1 MEEQKIKE
9 IVITDNISFTFPKI
23 DASKGDM
30 LIIGNFNGICG
41 EFNWDKKGMGNFFDG
56 NFINENVF
64 TIAETLKNGH
74 RIVLASSKETI
85 EYFQKVMYCLMDMGT
100 FGEYL
105 TDKQKKRIFNRVWPI
120 DTTDIYTY
128 TYKKYNATTSKRRES
143 ATDNID
149 KVVLNKIYKRIEK
162 MKFDVVIQNP
172 PYNGSLHL
180 DFFNKGLDV
189 LTETG
194 KMVIIEPA
202 TWLINVRKNGR
213 AKTYDAIKER
223 INGHIES
230 VVIENL
236 NAEFGVAVNA
246 PFAITTIDMSKTFDT
261 IDYTCFGELRKVK
274 SVYDCNLVGEYNVI
288 WSILEKVQSFDNMMK
303 AHITNNSIDGNN
315 YIQYNEILTTILC
328 WHNTDYLTAYAWDSL
343 YETTAN
349 GDYFNQFTK
358 VGMNMNVE
366 TPISNVIP
374 KRRLAGG
381 GKSKIIRYSDK
392 NADCIYGTQTELENW
407 KHFIFNNKLPLFLNI
422 VLTIDQNNNSKEFLP
437 WLVDKQYTDDEIN
450 KLFGFTD
457 EEIKLIDTTIKKYE
471 RNSPWFKRYMCG
483 KDAVTDEEVNNFIAE
498 ISK

>member
-85 EYFQKVMYCLMDMGT
+85 KYFQRVIYCLMDMGT
-100 FGEYL
+100 FGECL

-202 TWLINVRKNGR
+202 TWLINVRKNGK
-213 AKTYDAIKER
+213 AKAYDAIKDR
-223 INGHIES
+223 ISGHIES

-236 NAEFGVAVNA
+236 NKEFGTMLFV
-246 PFAITTIDMSKTFDT
+246 PFSITTIDMSKTFDA
-261 IDYTCFGELRKVK
+261 IDFTCCGEYK
-274 SVYDCNLVGEYNVI
+274 SVKTIYDCNLVGKYEVI
-288 WSILEKVQSFDNMMK
+288 WSILTKVQSFAEQMSD
-303 AHITNNSIDGNN
+303 HIKETKSLSEGGEMFFAKYSDLASGGCGIGGSSD
-315 YIQYNEILTTILC
+315 IMPTEL
-328 WHNTDYLTAYAWDSL
+328 DS
-343 YETTAN
+343 
-349 GDYFNQFTK
+349 YFINDIFK
-358 VGMNMNVE
+358 HWYRRGCCE
-366 TPISNVIP
+366 DESISNTFP
-374 KRRLAGG
+374 HLCKPNGEL
-381 GKSKIIRYSDK
+381 SDK
-392 NADCIYGTQTELENW
+392 ICKDCIYGTQTELENW

-422 VLTIDQNNNSKEFLP
+422 VLTIDQHNNSKEFLP

>member
-23 DASKGDM
+23 ETSKGDM

-41 EFNWDKKGMGNFFDG
+41 EFNWDKRGMGNFFDG
-56 NFINENVF
+56 GFINENVF

-85 EYFQKVMYCLMDMGT
+85 KYFQRVVFCLMDMGT

-105 TDKQKKRIFNRVWPI
+105 TDKQKKRIFNRVWAI

-180 DFFNKGLDV
+180 DFLEKGLDV

-202 TWLINVRKNGR
+202 TWLINIRKNGR
-213 AKTYDAIKER
+213 AKRYDAIKQR
-223 INGHIES
+223 IDGHIES

-236 NAEFGVAVNA
+236 NKEFNTTMYV

-261 IDYTCFGELRKVK
+261 IDFSCCGETRKVK
-274 SVYDCNLVGEYNVI
+274 SVYDCNLVGEYATI
-288 WSILEKVQSFDNMMK
+288 WSILEKVQSFGNMMK
-303 AHITNNSIDGNN
+303 EHITDKRIEKDTY
-315 YIQYNEILTTILC
+315 YIGFQKDCQTVLC
-328 WHNTDYLTAYAWDSL
+328 QM
-343 YETTAN
+343 ETER
-349 GDYFNQFTK
+349 
-358 VGMNMNVE
+358 VGMNYETSDIWYKTLNGEIETRYISSMLHRFSEEISKTPYCKLDKGKKLTENMGWNV
-366 TPISNVIP
+366 
-374 KRRLAGG
+374 
-381 GKSKIIRYSDK
+381 
-392 NADCIYGTQTELENW
+392 YGDETELQNW
-407 KHFIFNNKLPLFLNI
+407 KYFVLNNKLPLFLSFCFI
-422 VLTIDQNNNSKEFLP
+422 YDMHLNNLDDFLP

-457 EEIKLIDTTIKKYE
+457 EEIKLIETTIKKYE

-483 KDAVTDEEVNNFIAE
+483 KDSATDEEVNNFIAE

>member
-23 DASKGDM
+23 DTPKGDM

-41 EFNWDKKGMGNFFDG
+41 EFNWDKRGMGNFFDG
-56 NFINENVF
+56 GFINENVF

-85 EYFQKVMYCLMDMGT
+85 KYFQRVVFCLMDMGT

-105 TDKQKKRIFNRVWPI
+105 TDKQKKRIFNRVWAI

-213 AKTYDAIKER
+213 AKTYDAIKQR

-236 NAEFGVAVNA
+236 NEEFNTSMFV
-246 PFAITTIDMSKTFDT
+246 PFAITTIDMSKDFDA
-261 IDYTCFGELRKVK
+261 INFTCCGETRKVE
-274 SVYDCNLVGEYNVI
+274 SVYDCNLVGNYAMI
-288 WSILEKVQSFDNMMK
+288 WSIFGKVQSFGDMMK
-303 AHITNNSIDGNN
+303 AHTTKEDKGEGFYYTKYAEICDGQLVRGNRKPLFYKQNDTEYVEVYFSNAYHLKNNSISTAPV
-315 YIQYNEILTTILC
+315 YIT
-328 WHNTDYLTAYAWDSL
+328 NTD
-343 YETTAN
+343 
-349 GDYFNQFTK
+349 
-358 VGMNMNVE
+358 
-366 TPISNVIP
+366 
-374 KRRLAGG
+374 
-381 GKSKIIRYSDK
+381 KI
-392 NADCIYGTQTELENW
+392 ADNIYGTKEELENW

-422 VLTIDQNNNSKEFLP
+422 VLTIDQHNNSKEFLP

-457 EEIKLIDTTIKKYE
+457 EEIKLIDATIKKYE

-483 KDAVTDEEVNNFIAE
+483 KDSATDEEVNNFIAE

>member
-23 DASKGDM
+23 DTPKGDM

-41 EFNWDKKGMGNFFDG
+41 EFNWDKRGMGNFFDG
-56 NFINENVF
+56 GFINENVF

-85 EYFQKVMYCLMDMGT
+85 KYFQRVVFCLMDMGT

-105 TDKQKKRIFNRVWPI
+105 TDKQKKRIFNRVWAI

-149 KVVLNKIYKRIEK
+149 KIVLNKIYKRVEK

-189 LTETG
+189 LAETG
-194 KMVIIEPA
+194 KMVIIEPS
-202 TWLINVRKNGR
+202 TWLINVRKNGK
-213 AKTYDAIKER
+213 AKTYDAIKQR

-236 NAEFGVAVNA
+236 NREFNTELYV

-261 IDYTCFGELRKVK
+261 IDFICCGEHQTVN
-274 SVYDCNLVGEYNVI
+274 SIYDCNLIGSYSTI
-288 WSILEKVQSFDNMMK
+288 WSIFNKVLSFNDMMK
-303 AHITNNSIDGNN
+303 SHITKEDKGREFWYSKFSEIVGRGGCMQGSMG
-315 YIQYNEILTTILC
+315 QYDLESFY
-328 WHNTDYLTAYAWDSL
+328 NTLVFGEYGWIYTCEGYA
-343 YETTAN
+343 N
-349 GDYFNQFTK
+349 KFND
-358 VGMNMNVE
+358 
-366 TPISNVIP
+366 ISNYP
-374 KRRLAGG
+374 LKAL
-381 GKSKIIRYSDK
+381 KSGCHNGETSNKI
-392 NADCIYGTQTELENW
+392 ADNIYGTKEELENW

-422 VLTIDQNNNSKEFLP
+422 VLTIDQHNNSKDFLP

-483 KDAVTDEEVNNFIAE
+483 KDSMTDEEVNNFIAE

>member
-1 MEEQKIKE
+1 MEQQNIKE

-23 DASKGDM
+23 DTPKGDM

-41 EFNWDKKGMGNFFDG
+41 EFNWNKRGMGNFFDG
-56 NFINENVF
+56 GFINENVF

-85 EYFQKVMYCLMDMGT
+85 QYFQRVVFCLMDMGT
-100 FGEYL
+100 FGEFL
-105 TDKQKKRIFNRVWPI
+105 TDKQKKRIFNRVWAI

-149 KVVLNKIYKRIEK
+149 KIVLNKIYKRVEK

-180 DFFNKGLDV
+180 DFLEKGVDC

-202 TWLINVRKNGR
+202 TWLINVRKNGN
-213 AKTYDAIKER
+213 AKRYDAIKER

-236 NAEFGVAVNA
+236 NDEFNTSMFV
-246 PFAITTIDMSKTFDT
+246 PFSITTIDMSKTFDT
-261 IDYTCFGELRKVK
+261 IDYTCCGELRKVK
-274 SVYDCNLVGEYNVI
+274 SVYDCNLVGDYSII
-288 WSILEKVQSFDNMMK
+288 WSILEKVQSYGNMMK
-303 AHITNNSIDGNN
+303 AHTTKENKGGDFYYTKYAELCDGQIVRGNRKPLFYDNNDISVIEPYYTTAYHLKN
-315 YIQYNEILTTILC
+315 NEI
-328 WHNTDYLTAYAWDSL
+328 S
-343 YETTAN
+343 
-349 GDYFNQFTK
+349 
-358 VGMNMNVE
+358 V
-366 TPISNVIP
+366 TPILVTN
-374 KRRLAGG
+374 
-381 GKSKIIRYSDK
+381 SDK
-392 NADCIYGTQTELENW
+392 IADNIYGTQTELENW

-422 VLTIDQNNNSKEFLP
+422 VLTIDQHNNSKDFLP
-437 WLVDKQYTDDEIN
+437 WLVDKKYTDDEIN
-450 KLFGFTD
+450 KLFNFTD
-457 EEIKLIDTTIKKYE
+457 DEIKLIDTTIKKYE

-483 KDAVTDEEVNNFIAE
+483 KDSVTDEEVNNFIAE